1 MLMKRNCCKG
11 ARVSASQVGGIEPAT
26 QLGGSQGV
34 KQGDGNLR
42 LY

>member
-11 ARVSASQVGGIEPAT
+11 TRVSASQVGGIEPAT

-34 KQGDGNLR
+34 KQGDSNLR